1 MLGNSLSRVLQGHN
15 TKVFA
20 PTRSELDLSSITDVR
35 DFMRKIKPDIIFH
48 CAAAVGGIQA
58 NLDAKSKFL
67 TENYVIDFNLLTAA
81 RDEKVPK
88 LAYIGSSCMYPAGID
103 VPMAE
108 EMLLTGSFEKT
119 NENYALA
126 KVIGTKYVD
135 AVREQDSLK
144 WHTFISSNLYGPND
158 NFSPNYSHLIASI
171 ISKVYNSKKSQSGEI
186 EIWGSGKARRE
197 FTYVDDFAIYMA
209 DIMMNDRDIDGII
222 NVGFGQDF
230 QVIEFY
236 QFVMGIA
243 GVDLKITHDLTKPEG
258 NSRKLMDSSRAIR
271 FGWAPKTDII
281 SGIEK
286 TYEWFV
292 RKQN

>member
-1 MLGNSLSRVLQGHN
+1 MLGNSLRNVLKGHE

-20 PTRSELDLSSITDVR
+20 PTRSELNLANITEVR
-35 DFMRKIKPDIIFH
+35 DFMGKIKPDIVFH
-48 CAAAVGGIQA
+48 CAASVGGIQA
-58 NLDAKSKFL
+58 NIAAKSRFL

-81 RDEKVPK
+81 RDEKVQK

-103 VPMAE
+103 VPMSE
-108 EMLLTGSFEKT
+108 EMLLTGSLEKT
-119 NENYALA
+119 NENYALS
-126 KVIGTKYVD
+126 KIIGTKYVD
-135 AVREQDSLK
+135 AVREQDALK

-171 ISKVYNSKKSQSGEI
+171 ISKVYNSEKTQSGEI

-197 FTYVDDFAIYMA
+197 FTYVDDLASYLA
-209 DIMMNDRDIDGII
+209 DFMIHDREADGII
-222 NVGFGQDF
+222 NVGYGQDF

-236 QFVMGIA
+236 QFVMDIA
-243 GVDLKITHDLTKPEG
+243 GVDLKITHDFSKPEG
-258 NSRKLMDSSRAIR
+258 NSRKLMDSSRAIGL
-271 FGWAPKTDII
+271 GWDPKTDIM